1 MSTQGP
7 YLYDESPETPFTG
20 TPRSGKGLLV
30 AILGGTVAVA
40 VAAVVALPLFKGTA
54 SEQAQQSAG
63 VFLAALAQGDTETAY
78 GLLCTDERARLTP
91 EGVAGAY
98 LQPGTGRV
106 VAATDADRDGAQ
118 AERVE
123 VRWTDGDAV
132 TRSYLTVVN
141 EDGAHVCGT
150 SAAG

>member
-20 TPRSGKGLLV
+20 TARSRKGLLV
-30 AILGGTVAVA
+30 AVLGGTVAVA
-40 VAAVVALPLFKGTA
+40 VAAVVALPLFKGSA
-54 SEQAQQSAG
+54 HEQAQESAG

-91 EGVAGAY
+91 EGVAAAY

-106 VAATDADRDGAQ
+106 VAATDADQ

-123 VRWTDGDAV
+123 VRWTDGAAV
-132 TRSYLTVVN
+132 TRTYLTVVN

-150 SAAG
+150 TAAG